1 METKLV
7 GDRTKPLVLE
17 ESSNIAF
24 CELSLMEEHN
34 PIRFG
39 MVMIRLMHLELQ
51 MSGWNGRLHRPTN
64 LCQRIPYWPRL
75 KC

>member
-39 MVMIRLMHLELQ
+39 MVMTGLDSVDG
-51 MSGWNGRLHRPTN
+51 SGIGSAH
-64 LCQRIPYWPRL
+64 Q
-75 KC
+75 